1 MSTPAPTPVP
11 TSVATA
17 VPNRVPQPSA
27 RPTPPERV
35 AVLSLGSNLGDREQ
49 TLRAATAEVAAI
61 DGVVLTAASPLVET
75 PALKLH
81 GVDHTAPAYL
91 NAVLSVRTTLAP
103 EELLD
108 AINGIESAH
117 GRVRDERWGDRTL
130 DIDIVAFD
138 NLELATDDLTIPLPR
153 AASRAFVLAPW
164 LEVDA
169 NAVLSG
175 IPVAELL
182 TESPAVLAAEP
193 LL

>member
-1 MSTPAPTPVP
+1 MIRKQRIDPASVPAAPEPST
-11 TSVATA
+11 
-17 VPNRVPQPSA
+17 
-27 RPTPPERV
+27 V

-75 PALKLH
+75 PALKVH

-130 DIDIVAFD
+130 DIDIVTFG
-138 NLELATDDLTIPLPR
+138 DLVQGDERLTLPHPR
-153 AASRAFVLAPW
+153 AAERGFVLAPW
-164 LEVDA
+164 LLMDPDA
-169 NAVLSG
+169 ELPGRGSVRALLAATTDDVQRY
-175 IPVAELL
+175 VAEALL
-182 TESPAVLAAEP
+182 
-193 LL
+193 